1 MFNSLVSNP
10 CAYAEHLILSED
22 SMEVDGGSINTEQL
36 EETFMKKRVLFSL
49 RVAEV
54 ATGQVVLI

>member
-1 MFNSLVSNP
+1 
-10 CAYAEHLILSED
+10 
-22 SMEVDGGSINTEQL
+22 MEVDGGSINAEQI

-54 ATGQVVLI
+54 ATGQVVLKEYFWVEKQIE

>member
-1 MFNSLVSNP
+1 
-10 CAYAEHLILSED
+10 
-22 SMEVDGGSINTEQL
+22 MEVDGGSINAEQI

-54 ATGQVVLI
+54 ATGQVVLKEYF